1 MKLNSNN
8 NNTENTT
15 KITKNCKILASWYLK
30 LPDVYAYAEFETLIQ
45 IILDSFAAFTVY
57 RTIATWDLF

>member
-30 LPDVYAYAEFETLIQ
+30 LPDVYAYAEFETLI
-45 IILDSFAAFTVY
+45 
-57 RTIATWDLF
+57 